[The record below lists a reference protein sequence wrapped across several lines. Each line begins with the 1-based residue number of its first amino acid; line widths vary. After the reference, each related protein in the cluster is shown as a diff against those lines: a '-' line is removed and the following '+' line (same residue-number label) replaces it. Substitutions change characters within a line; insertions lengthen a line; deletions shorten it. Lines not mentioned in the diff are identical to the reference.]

1 MKRIFYVLI
10 VALLTVA
17 CEDEDKFSTGAGMR
31 LDFEVDTL
39 KLDTVFSNTPS
50 STYKFWVYNRQD
62 NGLRLQTVRLKKGN
76 QTGFRVNVD
85 GIYLDN
91 SNGSQISN
99 VEIRRKDSL
108 LVFVE
113 LTAQSTH
120 QLDPK
125 LVEDDLLFVRERRG
139 RTDAEKYDTLFP
151 RCRRH
156 GDLRLA
162 EDGGLCAEGRST
174 RPDV

>member
-76 QTGFRVNVD
+76 PKERQSVGVRGTDGAEHPSVGSETG
-85 GIYLDN
+85 
-91 SNGSQISN
+91 
-99 VEIRRKDSL
+99 
-108 LVFVE
+108 
-113 LTAQSTH
+113 
-120 QLDPK
+120 
-125 LVEDDLLFVRERRG
+125 
-139 RTDAEKYDTLFP
+139 
-151 RCRRH
+151 
-156 GDLRLA
+156 
-162 EDGGLCAEGRST
+162 GG
-174 RPDV
+174 

>member
-1 MKRIFYVLI
+1 MLI

-76 QTGFRVNVD
+76 QTGFRVNVEV
-85 GIYLDN
+85 
-91 SNGSQISN
+91 SIS
-99 VEIRRKDSL
+99 ITRTARRS
-108 LVFVE
+108 
-113 LTAQSTH
+113 AMWIS
-120 QLDPK
+120 
-125 LVEDDLLFVRERRG
+125 
-139 RTDAEKYDTLFP
+139 
-151 RCRRH
+151 
-156 GDLRLA
+156 
-162 EDGGLCAEGRST
+162 EGKTVCWCSWN
-174 RPDV
+174 